1 MIEFDKSVHTILLIK
16 EEDDLLPNCEFDTP
30 ESYSFE
36 FTYYSD
42 NEELLDNIYSKKLP
56 IMYQTAKGDNVAY
69 QGVEGQNFPQLFY
82 ISKQVKDKKVVI
94 RVPQD
99 DEQALLA
106 NQSLPLISELLSIL

>member
-1 MIEFDKSVHTILLIK
+1 M
-16 EEDDLLPNCEFDTP
+16 LPNCEFDTP